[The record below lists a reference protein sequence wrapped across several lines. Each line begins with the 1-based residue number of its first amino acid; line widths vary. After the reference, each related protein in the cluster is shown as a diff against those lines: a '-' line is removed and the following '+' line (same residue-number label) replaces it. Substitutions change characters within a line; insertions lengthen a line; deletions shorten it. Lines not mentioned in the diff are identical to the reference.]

1 MTARKKAPLFKRG
14 TRCTIGEIVDP
25 SNGGVDPGCGDIV
38 RDADGVVVVFGI
50 RNHRVMVSPVDP
62 ETYRVTGKPRFLELD
77 VEVQILARGV
87 ERWAKAP
94 GGETDPLRG
103 EKS

>member
-1 MTARKKAPLFKRG
+1 MKAKAREFKRG

-38 RDADGVVVVFGI
+38 SCADGVVVVFGI

-62 ETYRVTGKPRFLELD
+62 DTYRVNGKPRFLELD
-77 VEVQILARGV
+77 VRVEILARGV

-94 GGETDPLRG
+94 GAEIDPLRRS
-103 EKS
+103 ES